1 MHFSLELLVKRV
13 GGILQFMT
21 WFLFLG
27 SGRLRLGLVVH
38 AGADVLLPGHGLSAS
53 PDRLHDAILALNIL
67 RRACLLAC
75 VLLAR
80 RFRSEAGYKV
90 TYENRGKR

>member
-1 MHFSLELLVKRV
+1 MKRV

-38 AGADVLLPGHGLSAS
+38 EGADVLLPGNGLSAS
-53 PDRLHDAILALNIL
+53 PDRLHDAILALDIL
-67 RRACLLAC
+67 RRARLLTR
-75 VLLAR
+75 VLPAR

-90 TYENRGKR
+90 GYESRGKG